1 MAITAKE
8 AFEIETDLLY
18 SMDPAYV
25 NEDAEGSEEDKMIFK
40 AFSAVQELRQF
51 LEKKEGKDK

>member
-40 AFSAVQELRQF
+40 AFSAVQDLRHF